1 MVDPTARYNGTYIYQ
16 TMLPPGPHAYY
27 FMVKDG
33 YGDCVTL
40 PAAGFIRGPWV
51 TTMPNSA
58 PTLLDHRL
66 EPGIGGVTDL
76 AGFRTKYRFYVHYN
90 DVDYDAPTKALVYI
104 DNVPHAMKRVQ
115 GKAANGLYGYTT
127 GEFLSNMHTYY
138 YYFEDGNGNSCRLP
152 EVGVF
157 HGPVVTR

>member
-1 MVDPTARYNGTYIYQ
+1 
-16 TMLPPGPHAYY
+16 
-27 FMVKDG
+27 
-33 YGDCVTL
+33 
-40 PAAGFIRGPWV
+40 
-51 TTMPNSA
+51 
-58 PTLLDHRL
+58 
-66 EPGIGGVTDL
+66 
-76 AGFRTKYRFYVHYN
+76 VHYN